1 MKVILLEN
9 IQKLGSIGQIIEV
22 KRGFGRNYLIS
33 NKPVYFNLNIW
44 TGKGT
49 SVLKL
54 LKTFEKVNKVKVP
67 YCFCERRKGD
77 VPFLVAENSL
87 LRSRFN
93 IFPKRDIEIM
103 CKDAWRWKLLNPAG
117 Y

>member
-1 MKVILLEN
+1 MDLAESFIGIL
-9 IQKLGSIGQIIEV
+9 
-22 KRGFGRNYLIS
+22 NYLIS
-33 NKPVYFNLNIW
+33 NKPVYFNLNIGR
-44 TGKGT
+44 GKGT

-67 YCFCERRKGD
+67 YCFCERGKGD

-103 CKDAWRWKLLNPAG
+103 CKDAWRWKLLNPEG